1 MSRGNWILAFI
12 FVVLLILTVVLENPF
27 GQSVY
32 EESEKASSPLFPS
45 FIADHASKLEIRQ
58 GEGEPTILQKNAE
71 GQWVVASQH
80 GYKAQEGRVKTLLSK
95 IGTFR
100 NTDLIEDSPSDL
112 DAPYNL
118 GKKGIEV
125 KIADASGNLLAGFVQ
140 GKLEGNPQDP
150 DYQRRASKLPAY
162 LRKLDSKEVYL
173 VQGFSPIVP
182 TAKEWLDTSLA
193 RFDANKVSE
202 IHLQGKL
209 VEGEI
214 SLKKEGEEWKLIKP
228 EEAPAKKEV
237 AAAMARSFSSA
248 YFKEFVGPLDDAA
261 KFGLNDPQL
270 KVSMKLENG
279 EELLLQ
285 VGRQLDDQSYFA
297 TKGEKEPFV
306 FQVHSYTVDAL
317 KKTVVDLKYVPPAP
331 IEAPKTEVPV
341 PPEAEKTAPEG
352 EKKP

>member
-1 MSRGNWILAFI
+1 MSRGNWILAFV
-12 FVVLLILTVVLENPF
+12 FVALLILTFALENPF
-27 GQSVY
+27 GQNVY
-32 EESEKASSPLFPS
+32 EASEKSSSPLFPS
-45 FIADHASKLEIRQ
+45 FISDQASKLEIRQ
-58 GEGEPTILQKNAE
+58 GDGEPTILQKNAE
-71 GQWVVASQH
+71 GQWVVASLH

-100 NTDLIEDSPSDL
+100 NTDLIEDSPADL
-112 DAPYNL
+112 DTPYNL
-118 GKKGIEV
+118 GKKGVEV
-125 KIADASGNLLAGFVQ
+125 KIADASGHLLAGFVQ

-150 DYQRRASKLPAY
+150 EYQRRVSKLPAY
-162 LRKLDSKEVYL
+162 LRKVDSKQVYL
-173 VQGFSPIVP
+173 VNGFSPVVP
-182 TAKEWLDTSLA
+182 TAKDWLDTSLA

-228 EEAPAKKEV
+228 EEALAKKEV

-279 EELLLQ
+279 EEYLLQ
-285 VGRQLDDQSYFA
+285 VGQQLDDQSYFV

-317 KKTVVDLKYVPPAP
+317 KKTVADLKFVPPTP
-331 IEAPKTEVPV
+331 VEEPKTDSS
-341 PPEAEKTAPEG
+341 TATNAGENTPEG